1 MFSREPAPPGKDRAA
16 LGRPFLS
23 CVQSVSHPVSPALP
37 ELQPPAPAWPLT
49 VPPPHPAPSGVTTG
63 HSDDRG
69 QCPPWRLCVFL
80 THMVMGEG
88 NSSYL
93 RGHAVL
99 SPFTRP
105 AAPGW
110 RARASAGPLCC
121 PEASGQQP
129 GAGEGVTPT

>member
-1 MFSREPAPPGKDRAA
+1 MFSREPAPPGEDSAA

-23 CVQSVSHPVSPALP
+23 RVQSVSHPGPSRTPASCSCL
-37 ELQPPAPAWPLT
+37 APNSAAP
-49 VPPPHPAPSGVTTG
+49 PSGPLRVTTG

-93 RGHAVL
+93 RGHALL

-105 AAPGW
+105 AASGW

-129 GAGEGVTPT
+129 VAGEGVTPT

>member
-1 MFSREPAPPGKDRAA
+1 MFSREPAPPGKDTRGPGEAVSVLRPVCLPPRFAGPSRTPASCSCLAPNSAA
-16 LGRPFLS
+16 P
-23 CVQSVSHPVSPALP
+23 
-37 ELQPPAPAWPLT
+37 
-49 VPPPHPAPSGVTTG
+49 PSGPLRVTTG
-63 HSDDRG
+63 HSDDRS